1 MVPTVKKAQIP
12 KSLFSS
18 MNKNIDREPTNLAD
32 YDKDGLE
39 IFFEKIGEKPFRA
52 QQIIQWIHK
61 HGVIDISKMTTLSIN
76 LRKILTSN
84 CIIKMPKIKNIE
96 KSNDGTIKLIIE
108 LLDKNLIET
117 IFIPDGQRG
126 TLCISSQ
133 AGCQLNCSFCATAQS
148 GFNKNLDTSEIIG
161 QVWLAAEFLN
171 QFESKDKFITNIVFM
186 GMGEPLLN
194 LVNVLPAI
202 KILLDSNAYNISH
215 NKITVSTAGVVPGIK
230 KLNENTNVSLA
241 VSLHA
246 PTDTLRDKL
255 VPLNKRYPLK
265 ILIAAC
271 KEYVGQDRNKTITFE
286 YTLIKNINDSVEQAK
301 ILVKLVRPIKAKINL
316 IPYNNVVGLSFES
329 STETNIKNFWK
340 TLNDGGI
347 ITTIRKNR
355 GNDISAACGQLS
367 GIIKKRSNIT
377 SQNV

>member
-18 MNKNIDREPTNLAD
+18 MNKNIDHEPTNLAD

-148 GFNKNLDTSEIIG
+148 GFNKNLATSEIIG

-171 QFESKDKFITNIVFM
+171 QFESKDKFITN
-186 GMGEPLLN
+186 L
-194 LVNVLPAI
+194 
-202 KILLDSNAYNISH
+202 Y
-215 NKITVSTAGVVPGIK
+215 
-230 KLNENTNVSLA
+230 
-241 VSLHA
+241 
-246 PTDTLRDKL
+246 
-255 VPLNKRYPLK
+255 RY
-265 ILIAAC
+265 
-271 KEYVGQDRNKTITFE
+271 Q
-286 YTLIKNINDSVEQAK
+286 
-301 ILVKLVRPIKAKINL
+301 
-316 IPYNNVVGLSFES
+316 
-329 STETNIKNFWK
+329 
-340 TLNDGGI
+340 
-347 ITTIRKNR
+347 
-355 GNDISAACGQLS
+355 
-367 GIIKKRSNIT
+367 
-377 SQNV
+377 

>member
-1 MVPTVKKAQIP
+1 
-12 KSLFSS
+12 

-76 LRKILTSN
+76 LRKILSSK
-84 CIIKMPKIKNIE
+84 CIIKMPKIKNVE
-96 KSNDGTIKLIIE
+96 KSSDGTIKLIIE

-117 IFIPDGQRG
+117 IFIPDGHRG

-148 GFNKNLDTSEIIG
+148 GFNKNLATSEIIG
-161 QVWLAAEFLN
+161 QVWLAAEFLK
-171 QFESKDKFITNIVFM
+171 QFESKGKFITNIVFM

-202 KILLDSNAYNISH
+202 KILLDGNAYNISH

-230 KLNENTNVSLA
+230 KLNEKANVSLA

-246 PTDTLRDKL
+246 PTDTLRNRL

-265 ILIAAC
+265 ILIGAC

-286 YTLIKNINDSVEQAK
+286 YTLIKDINDSVEQAR
-301 ILVKLVRPIKAKINL
+301 ILIKLVRPIKAKINL

-367 GIIKKRSNIT
+367 GIIKKRSNTT